1 MQLFESVPNF
11 SEGRRDEDISHIA
24 AAAGAAFVL
33 DVDPDPDHHR
43 VVISLVGERP
53 RLVEGLLG
61 AIASAVERGG
71 LRSHHGGHPR
81 LGAAGLGP
89 LLPPR
94 WAGPTSTPPRAP
106 CAWARGTCWSRST

>member
-11 SEGRRDEDISHIA
+11 SEGRSEEVISHIA

-61 AIASAVERGG
+61 AIASAVERID
-71 LRSHHGGHPR
+71 LRSHQGVHPR
-81 LGAAGLGP
+81 VGAADGVPIVPLG
-89 LLPPR
+89 
-94 WAGPTSTPPRAP
+94 STPRKPYPAVP
-106 CAWARGTCWSRST
+106 P

>member
-24 AAAGAAFVL
+24 AAAGAAFLL

-43 VVISLVGERP
+43 VVISLVGEHP

-61 AIASAVERGG
+61 AISSPVEQID
-71 LRSHHGGHPR
+71 LRSPQGNHPR
-81 LGAAGLGP
+81 LDAADPEPIVPLGSAS
-89 LLPPR
+89 L
-94 WAGPTSTPPRAP
+94 TS
-106 CAWARGTCWSRST
+106 SL